1 MTNLPLR
8 IAKLI
13 IVEILNYF
21 LGWIVRPLKLVAW
34 YLKTGC
40 SYPIPPFIK
49 RKLLLRHGSIGS
61 TWVETGTFVGQTTR
75 YLAKNFPVVH
85 TIEASKECII
95 ISKILSKRYSK
106 KIRFHEGTSEK
117 CLDGVCS
124 LLSGNVCFWLDAH
137 YSSGITY
144 RGEEKTSISSEL
156 KIIEKNLKRF
166 DTIVVIIDDI
176 LACHLDSNYPSLDN
190 YVDWARKNN
199 LHWHIEH
206 DIFIAKSRQL
216 NIYKESALP
225 D

>member
-8 IAKLI
+8 ISKLI

-34 YLKTGC
+34 YFKTGC
-40 SYPIPPFIK
+40 SNPIPPFIK
-49 RKLLLRHGSIGS
+49 HELLLRHGSIGS

-75 YLAKNFPVVH
+75 YLAKKFSMVH

-95 ISKILSKRYSK
+95 IAKFISSRYSK

-124 LLSGNVCFWLDAH
+124 LLGGNVCFWLDAH

-144 RGEEKTSISSEL
+144 KGEEKTSISSEL
-156 KIIEKNLKRF
+156 KIIEKNLERF
-166 DTIVVIIDDI
+166 DSIVVIIDDL
-176 LACHLDSNYPSLDN
+176 LACHLDSNYPSLDD

-216 NIYKESALP
+216 NIYKDSALP